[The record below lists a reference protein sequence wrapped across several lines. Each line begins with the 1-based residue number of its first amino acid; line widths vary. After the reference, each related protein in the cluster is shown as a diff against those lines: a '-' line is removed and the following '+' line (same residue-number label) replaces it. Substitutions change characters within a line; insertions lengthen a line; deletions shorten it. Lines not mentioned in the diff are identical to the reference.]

1 MSVFNDA
8 VVGAK
13 SAGLHYVSDAKP
25 GIRREK
31 FRGKFRYVKPDGSTV
46 RDETEQK
53 RIAHLAIPPA
63 YEDVWICPDP
73 LGHIQA
79 TGRDARKRKQY
90 RYHERWR
97 MVRDAAKYDRLLE
110 FADALPAMRTSL
122 ERDLALRGMPKEK
135 VLAGVV
141 TLLETTLIRVGNEEY
156 ARDNQSFGLTTL
168 RNRHARVRGASL
180 RFEFKGKSGLHHRVD
195 LHDRKLARLVA
206 LCQDLPGQ
214 HLFSYL
220 DDEGNAVPIDSSDVN
235 AYIREISGADFTAKD
250 FRTWL
255 GTVRCAQWLL
265 EHPAETEA
273 ERSKNALEAV
283 KFTAS
288 HLRNTPSVCRK
299 CYIHPA
305 VFERYLETGKLAP
318 RKNRHKSQLHPEERF
333 AVNLLRYSRKDA

>member
-1 MSVFNDA
+1 MTVDA
-8 VVGAK
+8 AVEAK
-13 SAGLHYVSDAKP
+13 SAGLHYVNDAKP

-31 FRGKFRYVKPDGSTV
+31 FRGKFRYVKPDGSTI
-46 RDETEQK
+46 RNGAERK
-53 RIAHLAIPPA
+53 RIDHLAIPPA

-79 TGRDARKRKQY
+79 TGRDARRRKQY

-97 MVRDAAKYDRLLE
+97 EVRDAAKYDRLLE

-122 ERDLALRGMPKEK
+122 ERDLSLRGMPKEK

-220 DDEGNAVPIDSSDVN
+220 DDDGAAVPIDSADVN
-235 AYIREISGADFTAKD
+235 TYIREISGADFTAKD

-255 GTVRCAQWLL
+255 GTVYCAQWLL

-273 ERSKNALEAV
+273 ERSKNAVEAV

-288 HLRNTPSVCRK
+288 QLRNTPAVCRK

-305 VFERYLETGKLAP
+305 VFERYLETGKLTP
-318 RKNRHKSQLHPEERF
+318 SKSRRTSELHPEERF
-333 AVNLLRYSRKDA
+333 AVDLLRYSRKDT

>member
-1 MSVFNDA
+1 MTVDA
-8 VVGAK
+8 AVEAK
-13 SAGLHYVSDAKP
+13 SAGLHYVNDAKP

-31 FRGKFRYVKPDGSTV
+31 FRGKFRYVKPDGSTI
-46 RDETEQK
+46 RNEAERK
-53 RIAHLAIPPA
+53 RIDHLAIPPA

-79 TGRDARKRKQY
+79 TGRDARRRKQY

-97 MVRDAAKYDRLLE
+97 EVRDAAKYDRLLE

-122 ERDLALRGMPKEK
+122 ERDLSLRGMPKEK

-220 DDEGNAVPIDSSDVN
+220 DDDGAAVPIDSADVN
-235 AYIREISGADFTAKD
+235 TYIREISGADFTAKD

-255 GTVRCAQWLL
+255 GTVYCAQWLL

-273 ERSKNALEAV
+273 ERSKNAVEAV

-288 HLRNTPSVCRK
+288 QLRNTPAVCRK

-305 VFERYLETGKLAP
+305 VFERYLETGKLTP
-318 RKNRHKSQLHPEERF
+318 SKSRRTSELHPEERF
-333 AVNLLRYSRKDA
+333 AVDLLRYSRKDT

>member
-1 MSVFNDA
+1 LTADPIVE
-8 VVGAK
+8 AK
-13 SAGLHYVSDAKP
+13 SAGLHYVSDVRP
-25 GIRREK
+25 GIRRERY
-31 FRGKFRYVKPDGSTV
+31 RGKFRYVKPDGTIV
-46 RDETEQK
+46 RDESERK

-63 YEDVWICPDP
+63 YEDVWISPDP
-73 LGHIQA
+73 RGHIQA
-79 TGRDARKRKQY
+79 TGRDARGRKQY

-97 MVRDAAKYDRLLE
+97 EVRDAAKYDKLMD
-110 FADALPAMRTSL
+110 FAEALPVMRKAL
-122 ERDLALRGMPKEK
+122 EHDLARRGMPKEK

-168 RNRHARVRGASL
+168 RNRHARVKGANL
-180 RFEFKGKSGLHHRVD
+180 RFEFKGKSGLQHRVD

-206 LCQDLPGQ
+206 QCQELPGQ

-220 DDEGNAVPIDSSDVN
+220 DDDGNAAPVDSSDVN
-235 AYIREISGADFTAKD
+235 AYIREISSADFTAKD

-265 EHPAETEA
+265 EHPAEAQA
-273 ERSKNALEAV
+273 ERTKNAVEAV

-288 HLRNTPSVCRK
+288 HLRNTPAVCRK

-305 VFERYLETGKLAP
+305 VLERYLESGRLEP
-318 RKNRHKSQLHPEERF
+318 RRSRGASALHPEERF
-333 AVNLLRYSRKDA
+333 AVDLLTQQRKDA

>member
-1 MSVFNDA
+1 LTADPIVE
-8 VVGAK
+8 AK

-25 GIRREK
+25 GIRREHY
-31 FRGKFRYVKPDGSTV
+31 RGKFRYIKPDGTIV
-46 RDETEQK
+46 RDERERK

-63 YEDVWICPDP
+63 YEDVWISPDP
-73 LGHIQA
+73 RGHIQA
-79 TGRDARKRKQY
+79 TGRDARGRKQY

-97 MVRDAAKYDRLLE
+97 AVRDAAKYDKLME
-110 FADALPAMRTSL
+110 FADALPLMRKAL
-122 ERDLALRGMPKEK
+122 EHDLARRGMPKEK

-168 RNRHARVRGASL
+168 RNRHARVKGANL
-180 RFEFKGKSGLHHRVD
+180 RFEFKGKSGLQHRVD

-206 LCQDLPGQ
+206 QCQELPGQ

-220 DDEGNAVPIDSSDVN
+220 DDDGNAVSVDSSDVN
-235 AYIREISGADFTAKD
+235 AYIREISSADFTAKD

-265 EHPAETEA
+265 EHPAEAQA
-273 ERSKNALEAV
+273 ERTKNAVEAV
-283 KFTAS
+283 KFTAL
-288 HLRNTPSVCRK
+288 HLRNTPAVCRK

-305 VFERYLETGKLAP
+305 VLEQYLESGRLEP
-318 RKNRHKSQLHPEERF
+318 RRSRGASALHPEERF
-333 AVNLLRYSRKDA
+333 AVDLLTQQRKDA